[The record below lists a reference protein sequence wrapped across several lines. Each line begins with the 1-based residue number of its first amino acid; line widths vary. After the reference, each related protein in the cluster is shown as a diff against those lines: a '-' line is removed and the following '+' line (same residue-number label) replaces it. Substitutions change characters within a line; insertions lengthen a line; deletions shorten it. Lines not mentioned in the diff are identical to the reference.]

1 MNKGS
6 RGRIV
11 LLYKC
16 GFIIAGQS
24 SPECLIKYLCSQVN
38 GGSPAEKAGLIA
50 GDSVIKVNNTD
61 VYNLRHKDAQDV
73 IIKAGQ
79 QFEITVQR

>member
-1 MNKGS
+1 MC
-6 RGRIV
+6 V
-11 LLYKC
+11 LYVILHS
-16 GFIIAGQS
+16 I
-24 SPECLIKYLCSQVN
+24 YLQVN

-79 QFEITVQR
+79 QFEITVQRYV